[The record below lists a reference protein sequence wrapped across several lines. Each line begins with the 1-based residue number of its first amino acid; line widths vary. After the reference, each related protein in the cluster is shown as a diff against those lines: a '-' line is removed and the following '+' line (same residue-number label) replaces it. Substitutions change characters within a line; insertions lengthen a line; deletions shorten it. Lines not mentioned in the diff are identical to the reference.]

1 MTPLQLQAHPM
12 DREDEVIEGSS
23 LRLYALFVGYSVEVF
38 FSQLTKYTRSQDAPL
53 RTASATIR
61 MSEKMA

>member
-1 MTPLQLQAHPM
+1 MTPQQLQADPM
-12 DREDEVIEGSS
+12 DPEDEVIESLS
-23 LRLYALFVGYSVEVF
+23 LRLYALFVGYSVEAF

-53 RTASATIR
+53 RTASATIS